1 MTEHV
6 IADNWTLQ
14 NVAELL
20 NSGISEADASVIRI
34 AGGAHEYVDV
44 LEGGVQT
51 ESLFDLLTDIVLRD
65 QIIVDAAYADTWV
78 GENECLGQLTKNGL
92 LRQLSFLSNEE
103 KFADVRDLIA
113 DRLCVTDSLKV
124 DHSANVD
131 SWTTRR
137 ENANP
142 YLAAVLWGGA
152 GMVARSWVFDSAYR
166 PHPLRRR
173 LFEAAKLFDGRADAL
188 GRLEEVVDESRLRL
202 AKRTSSAALIYSMN
216 VMLPPIPIRIIEDS
230 TNPGDFVKVALQL
243 RPEFKPLRDW
253 LRKTEKLLE
262 SDDLSAIQKHYG
274 VLSDVS
280 ANIDRILGKSTGAAT
295 FSIGLGVLK
304 LSAKGDPLLSIKN
317 RIGVRSVINNMIL
330 KESGQRALTKY
341 CKMFD
346 VPKTVTEILLTEHF
360 GNT

>member
-1 MTEHV
+1 MHV

-20 NSGISEADASVIRI
+20 NNGISEADASVIRI
-34 AGGAHEYVDV
+34 AGGSHEYADV
-44 LEGGVQT
+44 LEGGIQT

-65 QIIVDAAYADTWV
+65 QIIVDAAYADTWM
-78 GENECLGQLTKNGL
+78 GQNECLGQLATNGL

-103 KFADVRDLIA
+103 MFADVRNLIV
-113 DRLCVTDSLKV
+113 DRLCVTDSLKA
-124 DHSANVD
+124 DHSENVD

-137 ENANP
+137 ESTNP

-152 GMVARSWVFDSAYR
+152 GMVARSWVFDSPYR

-173 LFEAAKLFDGRADAL
+173 LFEATKLFDGHVGAL

-202 AKRTSSAALIYSMN
+202 AKRTSSAVTAYSMN
-216 VMLPPIPIRIIEDS
+216 VMLPPIPIRIIENS
-230 TNPGDFVKVALQL
+230 TNPGDFVQVALQL

-253 LRKTEKLLE
+253 LRTTEISLE
-262 SDDLSAIQKHYG
+262 KDDLGAIQKHYR

-280 ANIDRILGKSTGAAT
+280 ANIDKILGNSTGAAT

-304 LSAKGDPLLSIKN
+304 LSAKGDPVLSLKN

-330 KESGQRALTKY
+330 KESGQRALAIY

-360 GNT
+360 GNS